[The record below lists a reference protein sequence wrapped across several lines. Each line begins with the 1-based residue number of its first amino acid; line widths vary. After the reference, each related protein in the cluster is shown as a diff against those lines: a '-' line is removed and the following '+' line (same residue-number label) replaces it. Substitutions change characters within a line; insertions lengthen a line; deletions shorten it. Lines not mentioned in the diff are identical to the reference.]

1 MKKALI
7 GATLIDGTGKPP
19 LDNAAV
25 IIDNDKIHAAGKA
38 EDIRIPPGTE
48 IVDVTGK
55 TIIPGLIDCHIHMD
69 LHGLAN
75 TYEENLI
82 DDKLR
87 TLRALS
93 DMQATLKSGVTTV
106 RNAGSVN
113 HIDFAVKEAINS
125 KWFKGPRILTSGQ
138 IISMTAAGNNYFKG
152 MYYEADGVDETRKA
166 ARLQIK
172 AGADFLK
179 VMATGAFM
187 NPGGDPG
194 TVQFSVDEIKAIVE
208 EAQKV
213 GIKVAAHAHAN
224 QGIINAIEAGVNT
237 IEHGSFIDDNAIE
250 MMIEKGIY
258 LVPTF
263 VAGHHML
270 KNGIEK
276 GVPPFIIEKNN
287 RSRETRAKCLRRAF
301 NAGVTV
307 VFGSD
312 AGTNYNYHGKNAMEL
327 VLFVEEGF
335 LNPLEAIQCGTLL
348 AAKAL
353 GIEDMVGSVES
364 GKLADLV
371 IVEGSLEKS
380 LDSLLTGIEIVF
392 KDGVDLAG

>member
-1 MKKALI
+1 MIKALI

-19 LDNAAV
+19 LDNSVV
-25 IIDNDKIHAAGKA
+25 IIDNDKIHTAGKA
-38 EDIRIPPGTE
+38 EDVHIPPEAE
-48 IVDVTGK
+48 IIDVTGK

-69 LHGLAN
+69 LNGLAN
-75 TYEENLI
+75 TYEENLVE
-82 DDKLR
+82 DKLR
-87 TLRALS
+87 TLSTLYN
-93 DMQATLKSGVTTV
+93 MQATLKSGVTTV

-125 KWFKGPRILTSGQ
+125 KWFRGPRIITSGQ
-138 IISMTAAGNNYFKG
+138 IISMTAAGNDYFKG
-152 MYYEADGVDETRKA
+152 MYYEADGVDEVRKA

-194 TVQFSVDEIKAIVE
+194 TVQYSVDEMKAIVE

-213 GIKVAAHAHAN
+213 GKKVAAHAHAN
-224 QGIINAIEAGVNT
+224 QGIVNAIEAGVNT
-237 IEHGSFIDDNAIE
+237 IEHGSFIEDDTIE
-250 MMIEKGIY
+250 MMIEKGLY

-263 VAGHHML
+263 VAGYHMI

-276 GVPPFIIEKNN
+276 GVPSFIIEKSY
-287 RSRETRAKCLRRAF
+287 RSRETRAKCLRRACE
-301 NAGVTV
+301 AGVKI

-312 AGTNYNYHGKNAMEL
+312 AGTNYNYHGNNAMEL

-335 LNPLEAIQCGTLL
+335 LNPLEAIHCGTLL
-348 AAKAL
+348 AAEAL
-353 GIEDMVGSVES
+353 GIEDLVGSVEN

-371 IVEGSLEKS
+371 VVKGSLADS
-380 LDSLLTGIEIVF
+380 LDSLLTGVEIVF
-392 KDGVDLAG
+392 KDGADLTG

>member
-19 LDNAAV
+19 LEKAVV
-25 IIDNDKIHAAGKA
+25 IIENNKINAAGKA
-38 EDIRIPPGTE
+38 EDVKLPPDAE
-48 IVDVTGK
+48 IIDVTGK

-69 LHGLAN
+69 LRGLAN
-75 TYEENLI
+75 TYEENLVE
-82 DDKLR
+82 DKLR
-87 TLRALS
+87 TLRALY
-93 DMQATLKSGVTTV
+93 DMRATLKRGITTI

-113 HIDFAVKEAINS
+113 HIDFAVKEAINNG
-125 KWFKGPRILTSGQ
+125 WFKGPRIIASGQ
-138 IISMTAAGNNYFKG
+138 IISMTAPGNDYFKG
-152 MYYEADGVDETRKA
+152 MYYEADGVDQVRKA

-194 TVQFSVDEIKAIVE
+194 AVQFSTDEMSAIVE

-224 QGIINAIEAGVNT
+224 QGIINAIKAGVST
-237 IEHGSFIDDNAIE
+237 IEHGSFIEDDAII
-250 MMIEKGIY
+250 MMIDKGIY

-263 VAGHHML
+263 VAGYHML

-276 GVPPFIIEKNN
+276 GVPSFIIEKNN
-287 RSRETRAKCLRRAF
+287 RSRETRAKCLRKVF
-301 NAGVTV
+301 EAGVKV
-307 VFGSD
+307 AFGSD
-312 AGTNYNYHGKNAMEL
+312 AGTNYNYHGNNAMEL

-335 LNPLEAIQCGTLL
+335 LNPLEAIRCGTLI
-348 AAKAL
+348 AAEAL
-353 GIEDMVGSVES
+353 GIDDLVGTVES

-371 IVEGSLEKS
+371 VIEGSLKDS
-380 LDSLLTGIEIVF
+380 LDPLLTGIKTVY